1 MELPIGANVFSML
14 RSHCLETHSTWHGQH
29 TSTVKELLHSPNG
42 NDEKATF
49 MAGGLRTMPDLL
61 PLWLLLTYINDD
73 GALETY
79 LVLLKKK
86 EMNVSMAMPWR
97 KAQALPFFPSK
108 PSVSLSNWQ
117 NATVI

>member
-1 MELPIGANVFSML
+1 MAWSAYLYSQGVTTL
-14 RSHCLETHSTWHGQH
+14 
-29 TSTVKELLHSPNG
+29 PNG

-61 PLWLLLTYINDD
+61 PLWLLLTYINND

-86 EMNVSMAMPWR
+86 EMNVSMTMP
-97 KAQALPFFPSK
+97 
-108 PSVSLSNWQ
+108 
-117 NATVI
+117 